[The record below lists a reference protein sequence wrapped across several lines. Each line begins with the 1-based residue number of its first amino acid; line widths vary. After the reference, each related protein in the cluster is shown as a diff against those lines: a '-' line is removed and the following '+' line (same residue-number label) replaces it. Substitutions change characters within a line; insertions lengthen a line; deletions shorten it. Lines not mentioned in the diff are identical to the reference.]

1 MPGAILA
8 MAFYIELG
16 ALIAALFV
24 LYVIYRFLKEPML
37 VLANS
42 VLGFIVFLVL
52 DLVFGLGIPI
62 NFWSLAVVALGGFGG
77 VIFVL
82 ILHFLGLGF

>member
-1 MPGAILA
+1 

-42 VLGFIVFLVL
+42 VLGFIVFLLL
-52 DLVFGLGIPI
+52 DLVFGLGIPV
-62 NFWSLAVVALGGFGG
+62 NFWSIAVVALGGFGG

>member
-1 MPGAILA
+1 

>member
-1 MPGAILA
+1 

-42 VLGFIVFLVL
+42 VLGFIVFLLL